1 MARLKPCPFKAE
13 SRKDRK
19 SERQKAEKQ
28 RVGNGMNCD
37 WTKDNV
43 VFYIYDELA
52 DDAKFEFEQHVRHC
66 LGCRRELDAAVEFKQ
81 GMASLPVKEVSP
93 SFLAANRMQL
103 QEQLEHA
110 EQSRNFFSSFIF
122 DLAGWLHQVKLA
134 PALTAALL
142 MIGFAGGALTT
153 YRMTNRPAITEQP
166 LTGTGTTQ
174 AADIANIANFES
186 ITPEANGNQVQIK
199 YNTLQP
205 QTLSGSTDDP
215 RIRQLLLLAAR
226 NNRNSGVV
234 LDSLDVLTRSPEDN
248 AVREALVYALRY
260 DKNPGVRLK
269 SLEGLKGYVKD
280 DVHVRDA
287 VIEALLH
294 DSNAGV
300 RQEAI
305 GLLDSVKADSSVRAA
320 LTVLAERDPNKF
332 IREESKRYLAS
343 TPHLD

>member
-1 MARLKPCPFKAE
+1 MT
-13 SRKDRK
+13 
-19 SERQKAEKQ
+19 
-28 RVGNGMNCD
+28 CD

-52 DDAKFEFEQHVRHC
+52 DDAKFAFEQHVRHC
-66 LGCRRELDAAVEFKQ
+66 LGCRRELDAALEFKG
-81 GMASLPVKEVSP
+81 GMQALPVKDVPP

-103 QEQLEHA
+103 QETLEHA
-110 EQSRNFFSSFIF
+110 EQKRNFLSSLVF
-122 DLAGWLHQVKLA
+122 DLTGWMHQVKLA

-142 MIGFAGGALTT
+142 MIGFAGGALTA
-153 YRMTNRPAITEQP
+153 YRMTADGGKPTGGLTSQEPATVD
-166 LTGTGTTQ
+166 
-174 AADIANIANFES
+174 AANVAQIDS
-186 ITPEANGNQVQIK
+186 VTPQANGNQVQIK

-205 QTLSGSTDDP
+205 QTVNGSTDDP

-234 LDSLDVLTRSPEDN
+234 LDSLDVLTRTPEDN

-294 DSNAGV
+294 DNNAGV

-305 GLLDSVKADSSVRAA
+305 GLLDAVKADSSVRAA
-320 LTVLAERDPNKF
+320 LMVLAERDQNKF